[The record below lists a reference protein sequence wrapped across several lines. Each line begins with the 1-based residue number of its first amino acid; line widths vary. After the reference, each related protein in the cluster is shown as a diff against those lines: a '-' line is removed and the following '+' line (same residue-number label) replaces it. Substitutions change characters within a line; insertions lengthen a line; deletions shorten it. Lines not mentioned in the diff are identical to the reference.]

1 MSNTK
6 EKLKI
11 YVSGPMTGY
20 KDYNYP
26 KFERIAAE
34 LRAKGYDVVNPSSE
48 VKPMLNNGK
57 EITIDKLH
65 KMMDNGQISEK
76 EAWRCFLRG
85 DIVALLVECNAIYM
99 LKNWKKSKGARME
112 RTNAKRMDFEYFEE
126 GYPEIDLL

>member
-11 YVSGPMTGY
+11 YISGPMTGY

-26 KFERIAAE
+26 KFEKIADK
-34 LRAKGYDVVNPSSE
+34 LRKKGYDVVNPSSE
-48 VKPMLNNGK
+48 VKPMLSNGK
-57 EITIDKLH
+57 EVTVDELH
-65 KMMDNGQISEK
+65 EMINNGEISEK

-85 DIVALLVECNAIYM
+85 DVVALMIKCNAIYM
-99 LKNWKKSKGARME
+99 LKNWKNSKGARME

-126 GYPEIDLL
+126 GHSQIDLL